1 MMATVNRMD
10 SPSPLEDALSRL
22 QCVLVARRSRYN
34 PETVT
39 WGQYDILELL
49 RLHGAATPSTLG
61 ERLGTARTGISKALR
76 VLKDQGLVA
85 QAQAAG
91 DRREQVTILT
101 ALGEDFLARAAT
113 GRHDAAQ
120 RLAGALTPGEQAIF
134 TELCNKA
141 SAALESAG
149 LHDEASRR

>member
-1 MMATVNRMD
+1 MTTVNRTD
-10 SPSPLEDALSRL
+10 APSPLEDALSRL

-61 ERLGTARTGISKALR
+61 ERLGMARTGVSKALR

-85 QAQAAG
+85 QAPAEG

-101 ALGEDFLARAAT
+101 ALGEDFLARAASS
-113 GRHDAAQ
+113 RHDAAQ
-120 RLAGALTPGEQAIF
+120 RLASALTPGEQAIF
-134 TELCNKA
+134 TELCHKA
-141 SAALESAG
+141 SAALESEG
-149 LHDEASRR
+149 LHDVAGRR